1 MRVLRSFAVGV
12 VSCGLPFLLLPLAVG
27 CGGDTTKTGT
37 LVEKAPGQETGEQ
50 ASQDH
55 MKAMMNKQAG
65 KSN

>member
-1 MRVLRSFAVGV
+1 MRIAILA
-12 VSCGLPFLLLPLAVG
+12 PALAVG